1 MDKTQG
7 LQLLAIALGGAVGA
21 VSRFLVSTQ
30 VYAWFGR
37 GFPYGTLAV
46 NVIGSLLM
54 GFLAI
59 WLLER
64 SVADPLWRAAI
75 LVGFLGAFTT
85 FSTFSM
91 ETLILFENGETMRA
105 MGNALLSVVSCIAA
119 AGLGVIVA
127 RQL

>member
-1 MDKTQG
+1 MDKAQT
-7 LQLLAIALGGAVGA
+7 LQLMAIALGGGVGA

-46 NVIGSLLM
+46 NVLGSFLM
-54 GFLAI
+54 GVLAI

-64 SVADPLWRAAI
+64 SMADPLWRAAV

-91 ETLILFENGETMRA
+91 ETLMLIEDGETLRA
-105 MGNALLSVVSCIAA
+105 VFNMLLSVTSCVLAA
-119 AGLGVIVA
+119 WLGVILA